1 MFRMRINK
9 YIASAGVTS
18 RRKADELI
26 EEGKVKVNGKVLR
39 EPGYQVED
47 TDLVEVDGQAIK
59 PASKLVYYLL
69 NKPCGFVTSTAD
81 KEGRRVVTEL
91 VPDEIRVFPVG
102 RLDYNT
108 SGLLIL
114 TNDGELANKLMHPS
128 GQFDKTYLVRC
139 TGTVTIAEAR
149 RLEKGID
156 LNGRKTSPAEVK
168 LIRHDKNSTVAEITI
183 HEGRNRQVRRMFEAI
198 GHEVTELQRIRL
210 GNLTIGKLALG
221 QCRKLGPAEIEYLK
235 RI

>member
-1 MFRMRINK
+1 MRINK

-26 EEGKVKVNGKVLR
+26 ETGKVKVNGKVL
-39 EPGYQVED
+39 ENPGYQVAD
-47 TDLVEVDGQAIK
+47 SDIVEVDGVAIK

-108 SGLLIL
+108 SGRLIR

-128 GQFDKTYLVRC
+128 GEFDKTYLVRC
-139 TGTVTIAEAR
+139 TGIVTRAEAS
-149 RLEKGID
+149 RLAKGVDI
-156 LNGRKTSPAEVK
+156 GGFVTSPAEVK

-183 HEGRNRQVRRMFEAI
+183 HEGKNRQVRRMFEAL

-235 RI
+235 RL

>member
-1 MFRMRINK
+1 MRINK

-26 EEGKVKVNGKVLR
+26 EAGKVKVNGKVL
-39 EPGYQVED
+39 ENPGYQVAD
-47 TDLVEVDGQAIK
+47 SDLVEVDGVAIK

-69 NKPCGFVTSTAD
+69 NKPCGFVTSTTD

-128 GQFDKTYLVRC
+128 GEFDKTYLVRC
-139 TGTVTIAEAR
+139 TGIVTRAEAS
-149 RLEKGID
+149 RLAKGVDI
-156 LNGRKTSPAEVK
+156 GGFVTSPAEVK

-183 HEGRNRQVRRMFEAI
+183 HEGKNRQVRRMFEAL

-235 RI
+235 RL

>member
-1 MFRMRINK
+1 MRINK

-26 EEGKVKVNGKVLR
+26 EAGKVKVNGKVL
-39 EPGYQVED
+39 ENPGYQVAD
-47 TDLVEVDGQAIK
+47 SDLVEVDEVAIK

-128 GQFDKTYLVRC
+128 GEFDKTYLVRC
-139 TGTVTIAEAR
+139 TGIVTRAEAS
-149 RLEKGID
+149 RLAKGVDI
-156 LNGRKTSPAEVK
+156 GGFVTSPAEVK

-183 HEGRNRQVRRMFEAI
+183 HEGKNRQVRRMFEAL

-235 RI
+235 RL